1 MSKRWSLAL
10 ASAMITLS
18 VAACGSP
25 GQPGAPA
32 DNGTAGAGGASGN
45 SGAPYKVGL
54 VYSKS
59 GPLATYGQQYRQGLW
74 TFNTRNRRWTYKIG
88 FGSPISR
95 PIQIVLPAL
104 RPRGGN
110 TQY

>member
-10 ASAMITLS
+10 ASALITLS

-32 DNGTAGAGGASGN
+32 GEGTAAASGGASRG
-45 SGAPYKVGL
+45 PFKVGL

-59 GPLATYGQQYRQGLW
+59 GPLATYGAQ
-74 TFNTRNRRWTYKIG
+74 
-88 FGSPISR
+88 
-95 PIQIVLPAL
+95 
-104 RPRGGN
+104 
-110 TQY
+110 